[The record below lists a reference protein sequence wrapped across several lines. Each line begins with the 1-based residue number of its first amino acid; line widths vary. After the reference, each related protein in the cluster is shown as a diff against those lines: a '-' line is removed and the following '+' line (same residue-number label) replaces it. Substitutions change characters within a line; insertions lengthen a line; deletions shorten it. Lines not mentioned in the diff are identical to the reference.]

1 MENLNKKTK
10 IILGVVA
17 AIIIIC
23 GYLIYHTL
31 TNNFDVFD
39 EDTALADS
47 NNLAL
52 NENVSSKN
60 EVNETSENILVHISG
75 AVNNEGIVEL
85 AKGSRISD
93 AIEKAG
99 GLKEDANLR
108 YINLAEKLEDG
119 VKIYIP
125 TNEEIAKADSNNVG
139 VTASSG
145 GSSSSNS
152 SGGSSS
158 SSSSTSKSKKI
169 NINTATQDELDSL
182 PGIGPS
188 TAQKIITYRKEN
200 GKFQSIEE
208 LKEVKGIGD
217 SKFNEI
223 KDLICI

>member
-10 IILGVVA
+10 IVLGAVA

-31 TNNFDVFD
+31 TNNFDVFG
-39 EDTALADS
+39 EDAALANS

-52 NENVSSKN
+52 NENTSNQN
-60 EVNETSENILVHISG
+60 EVDETSENILVHISG
-75 AVNNEGIVEL
+75 AVNSEGIVEL

-99 GLKEDANLR
+99 GLKENANLR

-125 TNEEIAKADSNNVG
+125 TNEEVAKADSSNVNN
-139 VTASSG
+139 TASSDA
-145 GSSSSNS
+145 SSSSGFS
-152 SGGSSS
+152 VGSSS

-188 TAQKIITYRKEN
+188 TAQKIIAYRKEN